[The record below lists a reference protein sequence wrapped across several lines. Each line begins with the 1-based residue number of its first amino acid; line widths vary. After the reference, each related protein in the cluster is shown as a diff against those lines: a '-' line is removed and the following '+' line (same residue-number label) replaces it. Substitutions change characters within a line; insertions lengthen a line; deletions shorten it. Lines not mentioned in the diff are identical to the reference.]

1 MRVTARSAQLWLPVA
16 VYMAAIFVVSAD
28 ADPPMPEGVSDKS
41 MHLLAYAGL
50 AVVVAR
56 AVAGGL
62 PRRVT
67 WRVALA
73 ALSIAVGYAV
83 TDELHQMFV
92 PNRSADVYDLL
103 ADAIGAAA
111 GLIAC
116 WAWGI
121 IAGPNRCLPTP
132 TSRAR
137 G

>member
-1 MRVTARSAQLWLPVA
+1 MQLWLPVV
-16 VYMAAIFVVSAD
+16 VYMAAIFVASAD
-28 ADPPMPEGVSDKS
+28 ADPPLPERVSDKW

-73 ALSIAVGYAV
+73 ALSIAIGYAV

-121 IAGPNRCLPTP
+121 IGAPNRRLPTP

>member
-1 MRVTARSAQLWLPVA
+1 MTTRTVRLWLPVVA
-16 VYMAAIFVVSAD
+16 YMAGIFFVSGD
-28 ADPPMPEGVSDKS
+28 ADPPMPERVSDKS

-50 AVVVAR
+50 AVVVVR
-56 AVAGGL
+56 ALAGGL

-67 WRVALA
+67 VGIALA
-73 ALSIAVGYAV
+73 ALSITVGYAV

-92 PNRSADVYDLL
+92 PNRSADVYDLA

-121 IAGPNRCLPTP
+121 IAAPNRRLPTP